1 MRLLLVLVPV
11 AAVLSGCAGLGSFGS
26 SPEANTTYIRSD
38 GQPVAKEQIDADLS
52 SCSSTFSS
60 GDKTFNCMV
69 AKGYF
74 LVSVKDAAT
83 KQAQFAQIAEDKR
96 KQEEARLA
104 EERKKQEA
112 LDRAARRQAKK
123 KPKPRAIQQ

>member
-1 MRLLLVLVPV
+1 MFMRTIFLVLVTI
-11 AAVLSGCAGLGSFGS
+11 ALAGCSGLGSFGS
-26 SPEANTTYIRSD
+26 SPDSDTTYIRSN

-60 GDKTFNCMV
+60 SAETLSCMV

-112 LDRAARRQAKK
+112 LERAARRQAKK
-123 KPKPRAIQQ
+123 KPNPPTQQ